1 MVMIQEALDKGVHA
15 IGIFIDLTK
24 AYDVLN
30 HELLLEKLSSHG
42 IKGTTN
48 SWFRSYLTNRR
59 QFIEI
64 NKSDSSNVMVN
75 RYRSSSMEIKQGVP
89 QGLVLG
95 PLLFL
100 LYINDLPLNIH
111 GANLVMFADDNNVL
125 MMDSDVGALQNK
137 INRVT
142 AELEIWFNRNDLVIN
157 ASKTG
162 VMSFYNRQTSFL
174 VKPQVTFNK
183 KNLDYITE
191 LKFLVSI

>member
-1 MVMIQEALDKGVHA
+1 MIQEALDKRVHTT
-15 IGIFIDLTK
+15 GIFIDLTK